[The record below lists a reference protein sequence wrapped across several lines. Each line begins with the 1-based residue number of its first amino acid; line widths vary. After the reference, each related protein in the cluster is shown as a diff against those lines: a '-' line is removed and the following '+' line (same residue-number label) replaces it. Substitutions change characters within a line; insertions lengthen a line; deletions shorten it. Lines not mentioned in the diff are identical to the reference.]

1 MNFLNKI
8 KHYLYKKAQRYI
20 KSYEGYSYDF
30 NKNGEELILK
40 KLKKFNF
47 KTVFDVGAN
56 LGEWTK
62 KATKEL
68 KNPTIHI
75 FEISNSA
82 FIELSVLFS
91 NSKNIILNKIGL
103 SDKEGDVQYKD
114 YGTSSIVNTLILDSD
129 FDKVSW
135 PAWDVGNLPKI
146 KNTKVTTGDRYC
158 QKNSIE
164 EIDLLKIDVE
174 GAEDL
179 VLKGFHQKLHE
190 GKIKIIQFE
199 YGYIN
204 GNSKFLIGDFY
215 KLLSKYDYIIG
226 PLKPNG
232 VIFMEFNYALNN
244 FTSGPN
250 FIAVHKD
257 QGEIIKAI
265 SGNIIE
271 SYPYI

>member
-1 MNFLNKI
+1 MNFLNNI
-8 KHYLYKKAQRYI
+8 KHYLYKKSQRYI

-30 NKNGEELILK
+30 HKNGEELILK

-56 LGEWTK
+56 IGEWTK
-62 KATKEL
+62 KASKEL
-68 KNPTIHI
+68 KTPTIHI
-75 FEISNSA
+75 FEISSSS
-82 FIELSVLFS
+82 FIELLALFS

-103 SDKEGDVQYKD
+103 SNKEDDVQYKD
-114 YGTSSIVNTLILDSD
+114 YGTSSEVNTLILDSD
-129 FDKVSW
+129 FHDEKNS
-135 PAWDVGNLPKI
+135 PKI
-146 KNTKVTTGDRYC
+146 KDTKVTTGDRYC
-158 QKNSIE
+158 QKNSIVN
-164 EIDLLKIDVE
+164 IDLLKIDVE

-179 VLKGFHQKLHE
+179 VLKGFHQKLNE